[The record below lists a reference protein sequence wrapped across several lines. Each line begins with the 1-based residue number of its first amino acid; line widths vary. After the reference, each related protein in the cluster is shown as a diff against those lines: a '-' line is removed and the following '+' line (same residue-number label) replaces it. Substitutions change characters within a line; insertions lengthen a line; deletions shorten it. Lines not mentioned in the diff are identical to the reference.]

1 MCELYLKFCKACINA
16 YVGKMHKN
24 HAKSMKLDKS
34 DKLENYKN
42 LSVIVYT
49 LSPAAPYNLFTW
61 VFPTY
66 KVVLLFSPH
75 FIVFLLCNVL
85 YSTLK

>member
-1 MCELYLKFCKACINA
+1 MCELYLKFCNTCINA
-16 YVGKMHKN
+16 CVGKMHKN
-24 HAKSMKLDKS
+24 HSKSMKLDKS
-34 DKLENYKN
+34 DKPENSKN

-49 LSPAAPYNLFTW
+49 LSLVAPYNLFTW

-75 FIVFLLCNVL
+75 FSVFVV
-85 YSTLK
+85 

>member
-1 MCELYLKFCKACINA
+1 
-16 YVGKMHKN
+16 MHKN
-24 HAKSMKLDKS
+24 HSKSMKLDKS

-66 KVVLLFSPH
+66 KVVLFSPH